1 MPTIATIAWT
11 AMPACES
18 IIRTRSRS
26 AGMTIRD
33 FRYLIAVADCL
44 NFHEAARRCHVTQ
57 STLSIQLRKLEG
69 YLGAECFERNRG
81 GVRVTPAGRELVRHA
96 RDLLESFER
105 MRRIGATFKRMHE
118 QEQAAVPVSGFSCA

>member
-1 MPTIATIAWT
+1 
-11 AMPACES
+11 
-18 IIRTRSRS
+18 
-26 AGMTIRD
+26 MTIRD

>member
-1 MPTIATIAWT
+1 
-11 AMPACES
+11 
-18 IIRTRSRS
+18 
-26 AGMTIRD
+26 MTIRD

-44 NFHEAARRCHVTQ
+44 NFHKAARRCHVTQ

-81 GVRVTPAGRELVRHA
+81 GVRVTPAGREMVRHA

-105 MRRIGATFKRMHE
+105 MRRIGATFKRAHE

>member
-1 MPTIATIAWT
+1 
-11 AMPACES
+11 
-18 IIRTRSRS
+18 
-26 AGMTIRD
+26 MTIRD

-81 GVRVTPAGRELVRHA
+81 GVRVTPAGHELVHHA
-96 RDLLESFER
+96 RDLVESFER
-105 MRRIGATFKRMHE
+105 MRRIGATFKHAHE
-118 QEQAAVPVSGFSCA
+118 QDHTVVRAPDFSYA

>member
-1 MPTIATIAWT
+1 L
-11 AMPACES
+11 
-18 IIRTRSRS
+18 
-26 AGMTIRD
+26 TIRD

-96 RDLLESFER
+96 RELVDSFER
-105 MRRIGATFKRMHE
+105 MRRIGAAFKRE
-118 QEQAAVPVSGFSCA
+118 REQAIVLTPGFSCA

>member
-1 MPTIATIAWT
+1 
-11 AMPACES
+11 
-18 IIRTRSRS
+18 
-26 AGMTIRD
+26 MTIRD

-96 RDLLESFER
+96 RELVESFER
-105 MRRIGATFKRMHE
+105 MRRIGATFKHAHE
-118 QEQAAVPVSGFSCA
+118 QQQAAERERGFSYA

>member
-1 MPTIATIAWT
+1 
-11 AMPACES
+11 
-18 IIRTRSRS
+18 
-26 AGMTIRD
+26 MTIRD

-96 RDLLESFER
+96 RELVDSFER
-105 MRRIGATFKRMHE
+105 MRRIGAAFKLERE
-118 QEQAAVPVSGFSCA
+118 REQAIVLTPGFSCA

>member
-1 MPTIATIAWT
+1 
-11 AMPACES
+11 
-18 IIRTRSRS
+18 
-26 AGMTIRD
+26 MTIRD

-105 MRRIGATFKRMHE
+105 MRRIGATFKRTHE